1 MRWRR
6 WGAWQ
11 KPGNKN
17 LTQTRRLRTNLAEAR
32 GCGIPPGTYQNPA
45 KPCRTRWNGAET
57 WRKPGGTRRK
67 GKLKGGWLGVYLLAW
82 FILPTTPRSTYF
94 LFAGFRQVSTG
105 FLCRVPLG
113 FRRVPLGSAAPPGSA
128 RFARSVPP
136 GGARFCWVS
145 ANKVPA
151 PFNLLLGLCQVLA
164 RRLPIKEVFLA
175 IARALSKSAYEKNH
189 Q

>member
-1 MRWRR
+1 M
-6 WGAWQ
+6 
-11 KPGNKN
+11 
-17 LTQTRRLRTNLAEAR
+17 TQTRRLRTNLAEAR

-67 GKLKGGWLGVYLLAW
+67 GKLKGGGWE
-82 FILPTTPRSTYF
+82 STFWHGLYSQPPPVQLTF
-94 LFAGFRQVSTG
+94 FSPGSAKFPPGSSAG

-164 RRLPIKEVFLA
+164 RRLPIKEVFFA